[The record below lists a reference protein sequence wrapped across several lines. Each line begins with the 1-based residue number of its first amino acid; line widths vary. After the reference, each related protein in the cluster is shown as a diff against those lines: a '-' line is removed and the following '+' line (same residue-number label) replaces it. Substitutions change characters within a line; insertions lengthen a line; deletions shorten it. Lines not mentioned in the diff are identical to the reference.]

1 MTIWLLIS
9 LLFIIFIYIFILK
22 HSFVSPTVAY
32 VLPFAFSST
41 ILLFDYFI
49 WKIDIS
55 QKTYLL
61 IIASILFLSLGELYG
76 NFIFKNKTKKNK
88 AIKVLQPNIK
98 FTYLCIIFI
107 MITLYF
113 YSNFVINVAKANL
126 NNAITLLDAYRGAEK
141 DMSLALQIGA
151 GISRVLAYYFLYSF
165 IQNYIFLNSKN
176 FIYLIPVILYILIYI
191 SSSNR
196 SELLYL
202 FVFSIVVYYIFLKIK
217 FNWTKVLNKKRITN
231 IFLVVILVFVFFYL
245 LGFLTG
251 KSLRLN
257 FMETINIYAGSPIIA
272 LDNYYNNF
280 NYDFSNF
287 GSETLYNENNFLNII
302 FNVKGSGINNLK
314 FTNIGNTGYRTN
326 IYTNIRRLLND
337 YNYFGLFFIQF
348 LMGFLYSILY
358 IKIKVAKQQNY
369 FILIY
374 SYFLSYLIFSVIEE
388 KVICLIPTYTALFSV
403 ILFIILLKSKI
414 FTNFV
419 LVKLE
424 VDKKSAVI

>member
-1 MTIWLLIS
+1 MTILLLVS

-61 IIASILFLSLGELYG
+61 IIASVLFLSLGELYG

-88 AIKVLQPNIK
+88 TIRVSQPNIK

-107 MITLYF
+107 FITLYF
-113 YSNFVINVAKANL
+113 YLNFVINVAKANL
-126 NNAITLLDAYRGAEK
+126 NNAITLLSAYRGAEK
-141 DMSLALQIGA
+141 DMSLALQIGV

-176 FIYLIPVILYILIYI
+176 FIYFIPVILYILIYI
-191 SSSNR
+191 SSSSR
-196 SELLYL
+196 LELLHL

-231 IFLVVILVFVFFYL
+231 IFLLVILVFVFFYL

-251 KSLRLN
+251 KSLRLD

-302 FNVKGSGINNLK
+302 FNVKSSGNIFLE
-314 FTNIGNTGYRTN
+314 FTNIGNTEYRTN

-374 SYFLSYLIFSVIEE
+374 SYFLNYLIFSVIDER
-388 KVICLIPTYTALFSV
+388 VISLIPTYTTLFSV

-419 LVKLE
+419 SVKLE